1 MTHPTI
7 KACFYTCTL
16 IAAIAMQAHA
26 QPDTKPDTQSNL
38 DRANILKGPTVSIE
52 TQHTLGSTT
61 MSGHF
66 TPVEGRPEL
75 AAFSLIT
82 NDPNH
87 LAAARELDNK
97 RTFDLATY
105 LVDEIDTVREIT
117 DAITSG
123 DAPTAKLL
131 LAQLRQRF
139 EPTLPRNPLAPELET
154 MLTNEQR
161 VEFHRILDDYWLRL
175 AASHSKTMSL
185 APDSDEYKTIENRL
199 NHELFEQDIQLAYE
213 SSLKRYRD
221 TTDAIYTAVQP
232 TDDQQAQIRNLIIEH
247 IKDTRLKATI
257 EQRQALM
264 LKIYTLL
271 DDDRRELLFL
281 FMTRAAIGRTG

>member
-1 MTHPTI
+1 MPHTTI
-7 KACFYTCTL
+7 KACLSTCAL
-16 IAAIAMQAHA
+16 IAALTTNAYA
-26 QPDTKPDTQSNL
+26 QPDPDRTNL
-38 DRANILKGPTVSIE
+38 LKGPTVPIE
-52 TQHTLGSTT
+52 AQHTLGSTT

-66 TPVEGRPEL
+66 TPIEGRPEL
-75 AAFSLIT
+75 AAFSMII

-87 LAAARELDNK
+87 LATARELDNK
-97 RTFDLATY
+97 RTFDLTIY

-117 DAITSG
+117 DAMTEGNS
-123 DAPTAKLL
+123 TRAKLL

-139 EPTLPRNPLAPELET
+139 EPTLPRNPLAAELET
-154 MLTNEQR
+154 MLTEEQR
-161 VEFHRILDDYWLRL
+161 VEFHRILDDYWLRW
-175 AASHSKTMSL
+175 AASHTETMNL
-185 APDSDEYKTIENRL
+185 DPDSAEYKKIENRL

-221 TTDAIYTAVQP
+221 TLDAIYTAVQP
-232 TDDQQAQIRNLIIEH
+232 TDDQHTQIREIIIEH

-264 LKIYTLL
+264 LEIYTLL

-281 FMTRAAIGRTG
+281 FMTRAAIGSTG